1 MRFKVF
7 VSSLALLVL
16 SSRYALAES
25 ECPEPWIDLGYLG
38 CFYFAVGAPS
48 MTWFDSQLYCNEMNE
63 TSFLAEVLDKET
75 QLVLAALAA
84 ELPAG
89 YWWLGGSDFYEV
101 FITFPSISD
110 F

>member
-7 VSSLALLVL
+7 VSSIALLVL
-16 SSRYALAES
+16 ISHYTLAVS

-38 CFYFAVGAPS
+38 CFYFAVEAPS
-48 MTWFDSQLYCNEMNE
+48 MTWFDSQLYCNEIKE

-84 ELPAG
+84 ELPTG
-89 YWWLGGSDFYEV
+89 
-101 FITFPSISD
+101 
-110 F
+110 